1 MFVNNT
7 FQSTLPPQQVSL
19 KKKLEDMDEFGVSK
33 WMKQSLDALESIG
46 RLQWQ
51 ANYAL
56 KENYDIIRGRFIF
69 QHYLDRN
76 DFFDL
81 SSAVSQEFN
90 LPSYIKHYDIT
101 SKAVNVMVG
110 EFLKRPDG
118 FRVRANDK
126 ESQNEIM
133 RMKTDMLHS
142 YVQYSIQQEINK
154 KLAQKGLDPN
164 RSEFTSEEE
173 QAEYQEAIAQETQL
187 LTPPQLEDYLRN
199 DYLTAAEQ
207 FGQHVIELD
216 RERFNLKE
224 IEAKE
229 FEDMLVADRCFRHFY
244 LTATG
249 YAQENWNPLNTF
261 FHRSP
266 EVEYVDD
273 GDYIGRVF
281 WLSKAQIIDRWGWLM
296 TQDQIEAL
304 YPQLEYKGTGD
315 AGILNEAYS
324 ASVYPFADYRDYMMQ
339 VNSLG
344 YDPHTGFPF
353 GMNQMNQMTVQDIDV
368 LFGSGF
374 GLNFRV
380 TDIIMVTEAYWK
392 SQRKIGK
399 LNYIDVETGEPTSM
413 IIDETFNPKL
423 FGIKEVQSTF
433 ENSNQLNTVSWT
445 WVTQVWKGV
454 KINVNYSDSNSQD
467 NDVNK
472 FSQRALYVGVEPA
485 PFQFK
490 GEYNPFIASRLPVVG
505 KVFNNRNGD
514 SMSLVDLLKPYQV
527 LYNVCLNQV
536 YELSQ
541 REVGKMVLMDINI
554 IPNLKDWGGG
564 ENFEKFLAVG
574 KALGIGLVDTKA
586 LGTGQTAFSSMNSY
600 QVLDASESDR
610 IAAKLNLAIMVE
622 DQAYKQLG
630 ITPQRMGNIQAS
642 ETATGI
648 QQSVSNSYA
657 QTESYFEKFN
667 NYKRRVLQSNVEIA
681 QFVFAKEKDIT
692 LNYTMS
698 DLSRGFVTITDPDLL
713 LRDLGV
719 YPTFSQEI
727 TRQLETIRQLAIN
740 NNTTNMPMSSL
751 VNMLTMNSVREIQKA
766 LQKSE
771 SDFAKQQQAAQEA
784 EMQQEQAKLEAQAE
798 REDKKM
804 AFEAQENQ
812 LDRENE
818 IRKVVLQ
825 GVANEGSY
833 SPETDTTALLI
844 EQGKQSLEQSKLS
857 QANQLAQSQFLT
869 QQIDSIRKSKLEK
882 EKMLSEKELKE
893 NEAKNK
899 EKIEREKLNQ
909 IITQNKSQER
919 INTESVQSKLKL
931 ANKQIELK
939 QVEKKIKEMEI
950 ANNRAKSNIEIKA
963 LKSKVEIEKD
973 LADIKVDAIEKLT
986 EAKVK
991 QTKQLAEVKKDEVQ
1005 KTSQINIDVKRKE
1018 AKIKLDTTKKLA
1030 AKKVQ
1035 QANKPKDNGI

>member
-1 MFVNNT
+1 MFIQNT
-7 FQSTLPPQQVSL
+7 FASTLPPQQISL
-19 KKKLEDMDEFGVSK
+19 SDKLKDEDEFGVSK
-33 WMKQSLDALESIG
+33 WKKQCMDALEAIG

-76 DFFDL
+76 DYFDL
-81 SSAVSQEFN
+81 SSVISQEFN
-90 LPSYIKHYDIT
+90 IPSYIRHYDIT
-101 SKAVNVMVG
+101 SKAVNVLVG

-133 RMKTDMLHS
+133 RVKTDMLHS

-154 KLAQKGLDPN
+154 KLLEKGLDPN
-164 RSEFTSEEE
+164 RNEFISEEE
-173 QAEYQEAIAQETQL
+173 REEYQQLIAQQTQI
-187 LTPPQLEDYLRN
+187 LTPPEIEDYLRN

-207 FGQHVIELD
+207 FGQHIIELD

-224 IEAKE
+224 LEAKE

-249 YAQENWNPLNTF
+249 YAQESWNPIDTF

-266 EVEYVDD
+266 QVEYIDE
-273 GDYIGRVF
+273 GDYVGRVF

-296 TQDQIEAL
+296 TEDQIEAL
-304 YPQLEYKGTGD
+304 YPKEKYKGTGD

-353 GMNQMNQMTVQDIDV
+353 AMNQMNQMTAQDIDI

-399 LNYIDVETGEPTSM
+399 LNYIDPETQQPTST
-413 IIDETFNPKL
+413 IVDETFNPKL

-433 ENSNQLNTVSWT
+433 EDSNEINTISWT

-454 KINVNYSDSNSQD
+454 KINVNYSESNSQD

-472 FSQRALYVGVEPA
+472 FSQRALYIGVEPA

-505 KVFNNRNGD
+505 RVFNNRNGD

-536 YELSQ
+536 YELQQ
-541 REVGKMVLMDINI
+541 REVGKMILMDINL

-586 LGTGQTAFSSMNSY
+586 LGTGQTTFSSTNSY

-610 IAAKLNLAIMVE
+610 IAAKLNLAITIE

-630 ITPQRMGNIQAS
+630 ITPQRMGSVQAS
-642 ETATGI
+642 ETATGT
-648 QQSVSNSYA
+648 QTAVNNSYA

-681 QFVFAKEKDIT
+681 QFVYAKEKDIT

-719 YPTFSQEI
+719 YPTFSQEV

-751 VNMLTMNSVREIQKA
+751 VDMLSMNSVREIQKS
-766 LQKSE
+766 LQKAE
-771 SDFAKQQQAAQEA
+771 ANFAKQQQAAQEA
-784 EMQQEQAKLEAQAE
+784 EMQKEKAKLEAEAALQ
-798 REDKKM
+798 DKKM

-833 SPETDTTALLI
+833 NPEADTTSLLI
-844 EQGKQSLEQSKLS
+844 EQGKQSLEQSKIS
-857 QANQLAQSQFLT
+857 QANQLAQSQMLN
-869 QQIDSIRKSKLEK
+869 QQIDAIRKSKLEK
-882 EKMLSEKELKE
+882 EKMLADKQLKEQEQKSKKELENQKIEAIRVQNVSQEKISKE
-893 NEAKNK
+893 SNEA
-899 EKIEREKLNQ
+899 
-909 IITQNKSQER
+909 
-919 INTESVQSKLKL
+919 KLKL
-931 ANKQIELK
+931 ADKQIEIK
-939 QVEKKIKEMEI
+939 QLEKKMKEMEI
-950 ANNRAKSNIEIKA
+950 ANAKAKSNVELNHLKKKIE
-963 LKSKVEIEKD
+963 LEED
-973 LADIKVDAIEKLT
+973 
-986 EAKVK
+986 
-991 QTKQLAEVKKDEVQ
+991 LAEVKASEAKKLSE
-1005 KTSQINIDVKRKE
+1005 INVENKKKE
-1018 AKIKLDTTKKLA
+1018 SKIKLETTKKLA
-1030 AKKVQ
+1030 TKKIQ
-1035 QANKPKDNGI
+1035 QANKPKK